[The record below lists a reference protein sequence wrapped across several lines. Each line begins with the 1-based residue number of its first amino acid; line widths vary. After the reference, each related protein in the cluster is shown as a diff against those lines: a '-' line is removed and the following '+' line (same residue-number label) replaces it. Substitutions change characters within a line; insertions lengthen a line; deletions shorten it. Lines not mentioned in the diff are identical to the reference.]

1 MSVIIGL
8 LRMQI
13 FSEKI
18 SCAAA
23 SQLINNHML
32 RIFHINDQSQLDRI
46 RAWIAV
52 ADHRGQLI
60 QSEIAGQHQYRVV
73 VDSRENQADLFSAEF
88 AAAVT
93 EAEFPAQHPSPITT
107 P

>member
-1 MSVIIGL
+1 MEKS
-8 LRMQI
+8 LRG
-13 FSEKI
+13 
-18 SCAAA
+18 AA

-32 RIFHINDQSQLDRI
+32 RIFHIIDQIQLDRI
-46 RAWIAV
+46 RAWVDV

-60 QSEIAGQHQYRVV
+60 QTGIAGQHQYRVV

-88 AAAVT
+88 AAAVAET
-93 EAEFPAQHPSPITT
+93 EFPVQHPAPINT